1 MRRCTFIIILFL
13 IIIVLGCSRNQ
24 SLIKP
29 LEKVIKT
36 ITVEEAW
43 SIIKN
48 YSGNPDFIIL
58 DMRTEAEFRSGYVDG
73 ALNMDYFDGTFED
86 NLNSLDKKKTYLI
99 YCANGNRSS
108 MALEIMG
115 ELGFVS
121 VYNADGDMSPYFK
134 DVE

>member
-1 MRRCTFIIILFL
+1 MRRYTSNIILL

>member
-1 MRRCTFIIILFL
+1 MRRCTFIIILL
-13 IIIVLGCSRNQ
+13 IIIGFGCSRNI

-115 ELGFVS
+115 ELGFMS

>member
-1 MRRCTFIIILFL
+1 
-13 IIIVLGCSRNQ
+13 
-24 SLIKP
+24 
-29 LEKVIKT
+29 
-36 ITVEEAW
+36 
-43 SIIKN
+43 
-48 YSGNPDFIIL
+48 
-58 DMRTEAEFRSGYVDG
+58 MRTEAEFKPGHVDG

-115 ELGFVS
+115 ELGFMS